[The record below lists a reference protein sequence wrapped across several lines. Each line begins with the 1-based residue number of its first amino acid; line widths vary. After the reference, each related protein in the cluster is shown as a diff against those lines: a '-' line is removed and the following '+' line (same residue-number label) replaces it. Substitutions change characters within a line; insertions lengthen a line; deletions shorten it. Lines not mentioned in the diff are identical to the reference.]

1 MAEQINDFELEE
13 FKKLVHQWLS
23 YDDDLKQLK
32 KAEKE
37 INDAKKALTEPIM
50 AFMAKNNIEDC
61 NTTNGKLKY
70 SVSQVKKPINR
81 QYLMD
86 KISNYMNNSK
96 KAEELTVFLYDN
108 RETEQKVNLNILFL
122 KSKNL
127 SIVNILW
134 IKFQII

>member
-70 SVSQVKKPINR
+70 SVSQIKKPINR

-108 RETEQKVNLNILFL
+108 RETEQKVNLRRTFN
-122 KSKNL
+122 KNKL
-127 SIVNILW
+127 EL
-134 IKFQII
+134 

>member
-86 KISNYMNNSK
+86 KINQYMNNSK
-96 KAEELTVFLYDN
+96 KAEELTVYLFDN
-108 RETEQKVNLNILFL
+108 REKEQKVQLRRTIP
-122 KSKNL
+122 KK
-127 SIVNILW
+127 I
-134 IKFQII
+134 

>member
-61 NTTNGKLKY
+61 NTVNGKLKY
-70 SVSQVKKPINR
+70 SVSQIKKPINR
-81 QYLMD
+81 QYLID
-86 KISNYMNNSK
+86 KISTYMNNSK

-108 RETEQKVNLNILFL
+108 RETEQKVNLRRTFN
-122 KSKNL
+122 KNKL
-127 SIVNILW
+127 EL
-134 IKFQII
+134 

>member
-61 NTTNGKLKY
+61 NTVNGKLKY
-70 SVSQVKKPINR
+70 SVSQIKKPINR
-81 QYLMD
+81 QYLID
-86 KISNYMNNSK
+86 KISTYMNNSK
-96 KAEELTVFLYDN
+96 KAEELTVFLFDN
-108 RETEQKVNLNILFL
+108 RETEQKVNLRRTFSR
-122 KSKNL
+122 K
-127 SIVNILW
+127 IVDI
-134 IKFQII
+134 

>member
-108 RETEQKVNLNILFL
+108 RETEQKVNLRRTFNKI
-122 KSKNL
+122 
-127 SIVNILW
+127 
-134 IKFQII
+134 

>member
-1 MAEQINDFELEE
+1 MTEQINDFELEE

-61 NTTNGKLKY
+61 NTSNGKLKY
-70 SVSQVKKPINR
+70 AVTQTKKPINR
-81 QYLMD
+81 KYLIE
-86 KISNYMNNSK
+86 KISTYMNNSK
-96 KAEELTVFLYDN
+96 KAEELTVFLFDN
-108 RETEQKVNLNILFL
+108 RETEQKVNLRRTF
-122 KSKNL
+122 SKKMIDL
-127 SIVNILW
+127 
-134 IKFQII
+134 

>member
-108 RETEQKVNLNILFL
+108 RETEQKVNLRRTFN
-122 KSKNL
+122 KNKL
-127 SIVNILW
+127 EL
-134 IKFQII
+134 